1 MTTTPC
7 YSIQHLLSA
16 NENDQKSSTDS
27 PKHTPSNRCS
37 TSNRSADK
45 SSGEVQLPSN
55 FNPFAAFFD
64 AKKITRTNVANKSQ
78 LPMALSLGNCMP
90 CDFVLTKHCDLTET
104 FNHPLATTFPP
115 PMNLFATM
123 PIMNAF
129 GFPSPFWTPANFEQ
143 ILANFVQNSTT
154 SSNSST
160 GSLPATNKHS
170 DVKTSGSTIFD
181 TSRSRVS
188 RSNTAKIQDVRTP
201 ERQFECKQCGKNFKR
216 SSTLST
222 HLLIHS
228 DTRPYPCEYCG
239 KRFHQKSDM
248 KKTHLHSHRLFLETD
263 GALRRKS
270 NRHLSGE
277 KPHRC
282 VICNKSFSQSSNLI
296 THTRKHTGYKP
307 FACDICGRTF
317 QRKVDRRRHAETH
330 HSTVG
335 NETFTN
341 PISIPSNLPP
351 IDDISAERLSNS
363 LGLSDFAI
371 KLDDADDQTN
381 DSNDL
386 FAQLGLDTLSAE
398 LLRSLQSEEQKNL
411 PTSGNQSPQPEEPLN
426 LSNTSDL

>member
-7 YSIQHLLSA
+7 YSIQHLLST
-16 NENDQKSSTDS
+16 NENDRKSSTDS
-27 PKHTPSNRCS
+27 PKHTTSNRCS
-37 TSNRSADK
+37 TSNRSSDK
-45 SSGEVQLPSN
+45 SGGEVQLPSN
-55 FNPFAAFFD
+55 FNPFAAFLMQ
-64 AKKITRTNVANKSQ
+64 KKDYTSKVN
-78 LPMALSLGNCMP
+78 
-90 CDFVLTKHCDLTET
+90 
-104 FNHPLATTFPP
+104 PLATTFSA

-143 ILANFVQNSTT
+143 ILANLIQTSTAT
-154 SSNSST
+154 SNSAA
-160 GSLPATNKHS
+160 GSLPANNKHP
-170 DVKTSGSTIFD
+170 DIKTSGSTIFD
-181 TSRSRVS
+181 TSRNRVS
-188 RSNTAKIQDVRTP
+188 RSNPGKTQDVSDVVIP
-201 ERQFECKQCGKNFKR
+201 FVVNNC
-216 SSTLST
+216 SY
-222 HLLIHS
+222 IH
-228 DTRPYPCEYCG
+228 T
-239 KRFHQKSDM
+239 
-248 KKTHLHSHRLFLETD
+248 
-263 GALRRKS
+263 
-270 NRHLSGE
+270 GE

-330 HSTVG
+330 HSTAG

-341 PISIPSNLPP
+341 PISISSNLPP

-386 FAQLGLDTLSAE
+386 FAQLGLETLSAE

-411 PTSGNQSPQPEEPLN
+411 PTGGNESPQPEEPLN
-426 LSNTSDL
+426 LSNSSDL

>member
-55 FNPFAAFFD
+55 FNPFAAFLMQ
-64 AKKITRTNVANKSQ
+64 KRLHEQN
-78 LPMALSLGNCMP
+78 
-90 CDFVLTKHCDLTET
+90 
-104 FNHPLATTFPP
+104 PLATTFPP

-248 KKTHLHSHRLFLETD
+248 KKHTYIHT
-263 GALRRKS
+263 
-270 NRHLSGE
+270 GE